1 MVITR
6 DNIERAENLLIDLCA
21 GGLEERQELLRLIA
35 DALLGVEI
43 YSGEKKVLG
52 YVEIEPLAIEG
63 AEPVK
68 QTQCSDPTLDEWT
81 PFLQSLQK
89 ECETLDNNFYG
100 EYPEL
105 AQEASNMREALRKV
119 LGLAE
124 QESSAI
130 QCPSSSQ

>member
-6 DNIERAENLLIDLCA
+6 EKIERAENLLIDLCA
-21 GGLEERQELLRLIA
+21 GGLEERQELLRLIVNV
-35 DALLGVEI
+35 LLGVEI

-63 AEPVK
+63 AEPAE
-68 QTQCSDPTLDEWT
+68 QTQCSDLMLDEWT

-105 AQEASNMREALRKV
+105 AQEASNMREAIRKV
-119 LGLAE
+119 LE
-124 QESSAI
+124 
-130 QCPSSSQ
+130 

>member
-6 DNIERAENLLIDLCA
+6 KNIERAEDYLIDLCA

-68 QTQCSDPTLDEWT
+68 QTQCSDPTLEEWT
-81 PFLQSLQK
+81 PFLRSLQK
-89 ECETLDNNFYG
+89 ECETLDNNFYS

-105 AQEASNMREALRKV
+105 AQEASNMREAIRKV
-119 LGLAE
+119 LE
-124 QESSAI
+124 
-130 QCPSSSQ
+130 

>member
-21 GGLEERQELLRLIA
+21 GGREERQEFLRLIVN
-35 DALLGVEI
+35 ALLGVEI

-63 AEPVK
+63 AKPTK
-68 QTQCSDPTLDEWT
+68 QAKCSDLTLDELT

-89 ECETLDNNFYG
+89 ECETLACADDDFYG

-105 AQEASNMREALRKV
+105 VEKASNMYEEIRKI
-119 LGLAE
+119 LK
-124 QESSAI
+124 
-130 QCPSSSQ
+130 

>member
-6 DNIERAENLLIDLCA
+6 ENVEHAENLLIDLCA
-21 GGLEERQELLRLIA
+21 DGLEERQKFLRLIV

-63 AEPVK
+63 AESAK
-68 QTQCSDPTLDEWT
+68 QTKCSDLTLDEWA
-81 PFLQSLQK
+81 PLLQSLQK
-89 ECETLDNNFYG
+89 ECETLAHANDDFYG

-105 AQEASNMREALRKV
+105 VEEASNMYEEIRKV
-119 LGLAE
+119 LE
-124 QESSAI
+124 
-130 QCPSSSQ
+130 

>member
-6 DNIERAENLLIDLCA
+6 ENIERAENLLIDLCA
-21 GGLEERQELLRLIA
+21 GGLEERQKFLRLIVN
-35 DALLGVEI
+35 ALLGVEI

-63 AEPVK
+63 AEPAK
-68 QTQCSDPTLDEWT
+68 QTKCSDLPIVYWETTLDELT

-89 ECETLDNNFYG
+89 ECETLACADDDFYG

-105 AQEASNMREALRKV
+105 VEKASSMCEEIRKS
-119 LGLAE
+119 LE
-124 QESSAI
+124 
-130 QCPSSSQ
+130 

>member
-6 DNIERAENLLIDLCA
+6 ENIERAENLLIDLCA

-52 YVEIEPLAIEG
+52 YVEVEPIAIEG
-63 AEPVK
+63 TGPAK
-68 QTQCSDPTLDEWT
+68 QTQCSDLTLDELT

-89 ECETLDNNFYG
+89 ECETLACADDDFYG

-105 AQEASNMREALRKV
+105 MEEAANMCEEIRKV
-119 LGLAE
+119 LK
-124 QESSAI
+124 
-130 QCPSSSQ
+130 

>member
-6 DNIERAENLLIDLCA
+6 DNIERAENYLIDVCA

-43 YSGEKKVLG
+43 YGGKKKVLG
-52 YVEIEPLAIEG
+52 HVEIEPLAIEG
-63 AEPVK
+63 AEPAK
-68 QTQCSDPTLDEWT
+68 RAKCSDLTLDELT

-89 ECETLDNNFYG
+89 ECETLACADDDFYG

-105 AQEASNMREALRKV
+105 VEEAANMCEEIRKI
-119 LGLAE
+119 LK
-124 QESSAI
+124 
-130 QCPSSSQ
+130 